1 MQNVYESM
9 GSFYKNKPKG
19 TPFLFPKDTMERFLR
34 RNAWKGADDEELKRQ
49 WKVLSLLLTVAA
61 EWRLDCWDFVSV
73 GDYREMFRRFIDPKS
88 HKRAKRT
95 ELIAELDYFFNVLES
110 FCNFHEKD
118 TEYLMERLNEARE
131 SFFAANM
138 FLLPEPQE
146 KDDFYSVLEHKDV
159 LQTEDI
165 QQLNERLDSIL
176 NTLGDY
182 YHNRRYFVDFT
193 RAIVM
198 YGGQDFDPQEAA
210 GSQEREDFFYGFWDY
225 FLFDYHLL
233 DSDLNPLENYYKQE
247 HEKLSFTNASIIRDL
262 LKARFTVFSIENVD
276 GDVVICRDIFTEES
290 LELPVPESYITD
302 YRKTIFMGHVH
313 SGGVMLLNYIT
324 TIPAS
329 HKLQERIK
337 REVMR
342 QYELFRYQQ
351 PEAELKDFFLREAA
365 SVRQTIR
372 IMTEYA
378 QLNVLPFRQYTEPV
392 ERDSHPLPKDFDTVA
407 DALDNMGRVAGIGL
421 YSRSLLKWLYT
432 DYCIL
437 SDDTPETLK
446 SPDTLIAVL
455 YVFMI
460 VNGMQPK
467 DARRFVNTFKR
478 PWEKVK
484 QLADSIYDTLKC
496 TTFDPRYLTEDSFVQ
511 MLYAEK

>member
-9 GSFYKNKPKG
+9 SLFYKNKPKG
-19 TPFLFPKDTMERFLR
+19 TPFLFPKDIAERFLR
-34 RNAWKGADDEELKRQ
+34 RNAWKGADDDELKHQ
-49 WKVLSLLLTVAA
+49 WHALSLLLTVAA
-61 EWRLDCWDFVSV
+61 EWKLDSWDFVSI
-73 GDYREMFRRFIDPKS
+73 GDYREMFRRFIASRKHLKTP
-88 HKRAKRT
+88 
-95 ELIAELDYFFNVLES
+95 ELVAELDFFFNVLEC
-110 FCNFHEKD
+110 FCKFYEKD
-118 TEYLMERLNEARE
+118 AEYLLERLTEARE

-138 FLLPEPQE
+138 FLLPKPQE
-146 KDDFYSVLEHKDV
+146 KDDFYSVLEHKDM
-159 LQTEDI
+159 LQPEDM
-165 QQLNERLDSIL
+165 QQLNECLDTLL

-182 YHNRRYFVDFT
+182 YHTGKYLVDFT

-198 YGGQDFDPQEAA
+198 YGGQDFDPQDTAD
-210 GSQEREDFFYGFWDY
+210 SQEREDFFYGFWDY

-233 DSDLNPLENYYKQE
+233 DSDLNPLENYYKHE
-247 HEKLSFTNASIIRDL
+247 HNRLSFTDASILRDL
-262 LKARFTVFSIENVD
+262 LKARFTVFSIESVD
-276 GDVVICRDIFTEES
+276 GDVVICRDIFTDEN

-351 PEAELKDFFLREAA
+351 PEAGLEDFFLREAA
-365 SVRQTIR
+365 SVRQLIR

-378 QLNVLPFRQYTEPV
+378 QLNVLPFRQYPEPV
-392 ERDSHPLPKDFDTVA
+392 ERDSHPLPEGFDTVA
-407 DALDNMGRVAGIGL
+407 KVLDDMGRASGIGV
-421 YSRSLLKWLYT
+421 YSRSLLKGLYI

-437 SDDTPETLK
+437 GSDTPETMK
-446 SPDTLIAVL
+446 SPIAL
-455 YVFMI
+455 AAIFYVFMI

-467 DARRFVNTFKR
+467 DARRFINRLKH
-478 PWEKVK
+478 PWEKIK
-484 QLADSIYDTLKC
+484 QIADSIYNTLKC
-496 TTFDPRYLTEDSFVQ
+496 IPFDPRYLTEDSFVQ
-511 MLYAEK
+511 MLYAER

>member
-9 GSFYKNKPKG
+9 DLFYKNKPKG
-19 TPFLFPKDTMERFLR
+19 TPFLFPKDTTERFLR
-34 RNAWKGADDEELKRQ
+34 RNAWKGADDDELKRQ
-49 WKVLSLLLTVAA
+49 WNVLSLLLTVAA
-61 EWRLDCWDFVSV
+61 EWKLDGWDLVSI
-73 GDYREMFRRFIDPKS
+73 GDYREMFRRFIEPHENLK
-88 HKRAKRT
+88 T
-95 ELIAELDYFFNVLES
+95 PELVAELDYFFNVLEC
-110 FCNFHEKD
+110 FCKFYEND
-118 TEYLMERLNEARE
+118 AEYLMERLNEARE

-146 KDDFYSVLEHKDV
+146 KDDFYSTLEHKDM
-159 LQTEDI
+159 LQAEDI
-165 QQLNERLDSIL
+165 KQLNERLDNLL
-176 NTLGDY
+176 NTLGNY
-182 YHNRRYFVDFT
+182 YHTSKYFVDFT

-210 GSQEREDFFYGFWDY
+210 NSQEREDFFYGFWDY

-233 DSDLNPLENYYKQE
+233 DSDLTPLENYYKQE
-247 HEKLSFTNASIIRDL
+247 HSKLSFTDASILRDL
-262 LKARFTVFSIENVD
+262 LKARFTVFSIESVD
-276 GDVVICRDIFTEES
+276 GDVVICRDIFNDES
-290 LELPVPESYITD
+290 LELPVPESCLTD

-337 REVMR
+337 LEVMR

-351 PEAELKDFFLREAA
+351 PDAELKDFFLREAA

-378 QLNVLPFRQYTEPV
+378 QLNVLPFRQYPEPV
-392 ERDSHPLPKDFDTVA
+392 ERDSHPLPEGFDNA
-407 DALDNMGRVAGIGL
+407 AKALDDIGYASGMSI
-421 YSRSLLKWLYT
+421 YSRSLLKGLYT

-437 SDDTPETLK
+437 SGDTPETMK
-446 SPDTLIAVL
+446 SPEALTATF

-460 VNGMQPK
+460 VNGMQTK
-467 DARRFVNTFKR
+467 DARRFINNLKC

-484 QLADSIYDTLKC
+484 PLADSIYNTIRC

-511 MLYAEK
+511 MLYSEK